1 MVQFHPPRPIKEIL
15 IMARIQNTQRQ
26 YAKTRVREIEKQ
38 KTKEIEAKYPV
49 TEIEELSTYEQ
60 AKLISE
66 GKVKLKSGASRMG
79 NWYSLEEMFDFESY
93 FKNEKDKVNS
103 KKRSEA
109 LVQLKAAITK
119 ANDEI
124 MLGDGAED
132 LARVLQELSAVEI

>member
-1 MVQFHPPRPIKEIL
+1 
-15 IMARIQNTQRQ
+15 MARIQNTQRQ
-26 YAKTRVREIEKQ
+26 YAKARVREIEKQ

-66 GKVKLKSGASRMG
+66 GKVKLKASRMG